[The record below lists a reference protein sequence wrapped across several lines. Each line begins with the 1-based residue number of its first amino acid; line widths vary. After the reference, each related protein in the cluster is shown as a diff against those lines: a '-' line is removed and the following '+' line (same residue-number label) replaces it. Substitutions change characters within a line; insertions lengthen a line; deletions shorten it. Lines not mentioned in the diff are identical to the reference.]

1 MKKAFI
7 FLITAITLASC
18 GKETPKQEE
27 AKATPINPEVNTVQG
42 IAIIE
47 PAKRIASIATETP
60 GIVKEIRAS
69 LGEQITKGQVLV
81 VLSSGTEQTQLQQA
95 RSRTITQNKAA
106 QAVQADL
113 GSLRVQKNQASVDY
127 ERNKRLFAGDAI
139 TKKEL
144 DDSRFKL
151 DDLKEKIEAIE
162 AQVAQ
167 QRSKVSELQV
177 EEKYYRTLLNNKTVT
192 APDNGTLLSLE
203 VKAGEYLD
211 GNSSIGEF
219 APEGPLVAVTEIDEL
234 FAHKVKGGQK
244 AEIRSQGGGEI
255 LATGTVVLTSPYLRK
270 KSLFSDSPDDLED
283 RRVREIRI
291 QLSNPGQVLLGAKV
305 ESIIHVK

>member
-1 MKKAFI
+1 MKKTFI
-7 FLITAITLASC
+7 FLITALTLAGC
-18 GKETPKQEE
+18 GKETPEQEE
-27 AKATPINPEVNTVQG
+27 AKAVPVNPAVSTVQG

-47 PAKRIASIATETP
+47 PAKRIASIAAETP
-60 GIVKEIRAS
+60 GIVKEIKAT
-69 LGEQITKGQVLV
+69 LGQEITKGQVLV
-81 VLSSGTEQTQLQQA
+81 VLSSGTEGSQLQQA
-95 RSRTITQNKAA
+95 QSRTITQNKAVA
-106 QAVQADL
+106 AAQADL
-113 GSLRVQKNQASVDY
+113 GSLKVQLNQAAADF
-127 ERNKRLFAGDAI
+127 ERNERLYAGDAL

-151 DDLKEKIEAIE
+151 EDLTKKIEAIE

-167 QRSKVSELQV
+167 QRSKVSELRA

-203 VKAGEYLD
+203 VRTGEYLAA
-211 GNSSIGEF
+211 NSSIGEF
-219 APEGPLVAVTEIDEL
+219 APEGPLIAITEIDEL
-234 FAHKVKGGQK
+234 FAHQVKVGQK
-244 AEIRSQGGGEI
+244 AEIRAQGGGEI
-255 LATGTVVLTSPYLRK
+255 LATGTVILTSPYLRK

-283 RRVREIRI
+283 RRVREVRV

>member
-1 MKKAFI
+1 MKKPFI
-7 FLITAITLASC
+7 FLIIALTLSGC

-27 AKATPINPEVNTVQG
+27 AKTVHLNLEVSTVQG

-47 PAKRIASIATETP
+47 PEKRISSIAAESP
-60 GIVKEIRAS
+60 GIVKEIKAS
-69 LGEQITKGQVLV
+69 LGEKITKGQVLV
-81 VLSSGTEQTQLQQA
+81 VLSSGTEESQLQQA
-95 RSRTITQNKAA
+95 RSGTITQNKAVA
-106 QAVQADL
+106 AAQADL
-113 GSLRVQKNQASVDY
+113 GSLKVQQSQARADF
-127 ERNKRLFAGDAI
+127 ERNKRLFAGDAL

-151 DDLKEKIEAIE
+151 EDLTKKIQAIE

-167 QRSKVSELQV
+167 QRSKVSELRA

-211 GNSSIGEF
+211 ANSSIGDF
-219 APEGPLVAVTEIDEL
+219 APEGPLIAITEIDEL
-234 FAHKVKGGQK
+234 FANKVKVGQK
-244 AEIRSQGGGEI
+244 AEIRAQGGGEI
-255 LATGTVVLTSPYLRK
+255 LATGTVILTSPYLRK

-283 RRVREIRI
+283 RRVREVRI

-305 ESIIHVK
+305 ESIIHIK